1 MQPLKI
7 NGWKIVECHEI
18 RHGGAGVFPAFDV
31 VAAGEV
37 YHYEGLEGAVEA
49 AQRSRREPEKLP
61 DPITPGLADELHS
74 AISEARRG
82 HGGIQGGIDYTLR
95 GLVDLVRTAIEA
107 DREVRS

>member
-7 NGWKIVECHEI
+7 NGYRIVECHEI
-18 RHGGAGVFPAFDV
+18 RHGSNGIYNSFDV
-31 VAAGEV
+31 LAIGER

-49 AQRSRREPEKLP
+49 AQQWPQTPEKLP
-61 DPITPGLADELHS
+61 DPITPALADELHS

-82 HGGIQGGIDYTLR
+82 HGEQGGTDYTLR

-107 DREVRS
+107 DREARS